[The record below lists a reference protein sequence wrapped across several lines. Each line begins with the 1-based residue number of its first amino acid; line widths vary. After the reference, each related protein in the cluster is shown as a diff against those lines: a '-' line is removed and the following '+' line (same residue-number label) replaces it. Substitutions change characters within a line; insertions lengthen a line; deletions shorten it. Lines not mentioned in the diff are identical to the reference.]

1 MMRAV
6 LRGLWDGLSVI
17 GRLLGPRQLRS
28 GRYPGR
34 RYCQGR
40 GACRSGYA
48 TRDGRGL
55 TVGEAHPG
63 SRFD

>member
-28 GRYPGR
+28 GRYPGGGIARDVARVGRDMR
-34 RYCQGR
+34 RAMEG
-40 GACRSGYA
+40 
-48 TRDGRGL
+48 D
-55 TVGEAHPG
+55 
-63 SRFD
+63 